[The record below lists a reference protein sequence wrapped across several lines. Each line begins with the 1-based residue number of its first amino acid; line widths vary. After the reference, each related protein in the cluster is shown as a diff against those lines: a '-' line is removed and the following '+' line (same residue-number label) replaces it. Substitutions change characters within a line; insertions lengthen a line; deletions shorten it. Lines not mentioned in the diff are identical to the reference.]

1 MARTGPGEGRAGSV
15 PEEHDRMEH
24 PPADLRLMPKPVMR
38 PIHVVTIGT
47 FYVSINTDYVASS
60 VSSLLQTKNVLTKR
74 VSPAEPAHFRE
85 TFPFKLPEV
94 HTTHG
99 LPGEASST
107 PDVSR
112 SSCLSA
118 PITDRRKA

>member
-1 MARTGPGEGRAGSV
+1 
-15 PEEHDRMEH
+15 
-24 PPADLRLMPKPVMR
+24 MPKPVTR
-38 PIHVVTIGT
+38 PIRVVAIDT
-47 FYVSINTDYVASS
+47 FYVSINTNRVASS

-94 HTTHG
+94 RTTHG
-99 LPGEASST
+99 LPGEARST

-112 SSCLSA
+112 PSCFL
-118 PITDRRKA
+118 RQ

>member
-1 MARTGPGEGRAGSV
+1 
-15 PEEHDRMEH
+15 
-24 PPADLRLMPKPVMR
+24 MPKPVTL
-38 PIHVVTIGT
+38 PIRFVTIDT
-47 FYVSINTDYVASS
+47 FYVSINTNYLASS
-60 VSSLLQTKNVLTKR
+60 VGSLLQTKNVLTKR
-74 VSPAEPAHFRE
+74 VSPAEPVHFRE

-112 SSCLSA
+112 LSCLPA
-118 PITDRRKA
+118 PITDRRKARMRDSQHGHHRSFQHSVQ